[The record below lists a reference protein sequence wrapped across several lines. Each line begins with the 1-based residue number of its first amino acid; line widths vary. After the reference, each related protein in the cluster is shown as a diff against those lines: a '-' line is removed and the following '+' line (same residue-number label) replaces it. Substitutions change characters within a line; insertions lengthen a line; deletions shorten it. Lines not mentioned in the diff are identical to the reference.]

1 MHPDS
6 YDADA
11 IQVLTPAE
19 VVAKFEWTTI
29 GELAHRYGTSH
40 KLIER
45 GFAACARVGVSPHY
59 FVGRYLVGDK
69 TIPFREDVDAAYREL
84 GR

>member
-1 MHPDS
+1 MRPDN
-6 YDADA
+6 YDADSIRILA
-11 IQVLTPAE
+11 PAE
-19 VVAKFEWTTI
+19 VVARFEWATI
-29 GELAHRYGTSH
+29 GELAHRFGTPA

-45 GFAACARVGVSPHY
+45 GFAACARVGVSPDY